1 MPLPRKLLGE
11 DEEVVV
17 ELRPHWV
24 FFVGPLAAAAA
35 TVGAVAAILIGFNVS
50 NSILNY
56 FLFAVAAVPVLW
68 FLGRLLRWSTYIVA
82 LTTTRIIVRRGV
94 FERDTLQLRLQ
105 RVTEVNTS
113 QALWERALGT
123 GRLIID
129 IQGDDDSL
137 VIEDVTKPAIFQRVI
152 NTQIDEL
159 VNRHRTDL
167 VQGGE
172 VGPDQLGEHPTYD
185 SHLHRI
191 DRPNDT
197 PPFGTPVIAEQVPL
211 APMAPMPTPPTP
223 GPPPAPDPSA
233 APASGTTGD
242 QIRDRLIELDDL
254 RQRGILSEQEFATKK
269 AELLNRI

>member
-1 MPLPRKLLGE
+1 VPLPRKLLGE
-11 DEEVVV
+11 DEDVVV

-172 VGPDQLGEHPTYD
+172 GGPTEHATYD

-191 DRPNDT
+191 DHPNDT

-211 APMAPMPTPPTP
+211 APMPRHAPPTP
-223 GPPPAPDPSA
+223 GPAP
-233 APASGTTGD
+233 APASGATQD